1 MRFFLRDGRQGSD
14 AALAW
19 TEQQQG
25 IELLSF
31 VSSSDAGKSQFTA
44 RRTSGL
50 GVPDI
55 TLQ

>member
-1 MRFFLRDGRQGSD
+1 VRFFLRDGRQGSD